1 MSEEKRTRANKAQAK
16 ILHDWLSAHRMN
28 PYPSTAEKKKLA
40 QESGLTIDQ
49 VRKWFENKRKSDIMP
64 TTALV
69 QKAAAERVKE
79 AVEMDTEEEPPPAYS
94 SLEHDMRLKWVHD
107 PSVSDEE
114 VMLYFMTERKR
125 REEQDEQERL
135 QRKQMILAAEKAKA
149 DARAR
154 GEVPAGD
161 KPHQSKDSM
170 LDLIL
175 EQTRRERAAEEEE
188 A

>member
-1 MSEEKRTRANKAQAK
+1 MSEEKKARVNKARMK
-16 ILHDWLSAHRMN
+16 ILQDWLSAHRMN

-40 QESGLTIDQ
+40 QESGLTMDQ
-49 VRKWFENKRKSDIMP
+49 IRKWFEHKRAREIRP

-69 QKAAAERVKE
+69 QKAAAERVKK
-79 AVEMDTEEEPPPAYS
+79 AVAMDAEEEPPPAYS

-107 PSVSDEE
+107 PSVPDEE

-154 GEVPAGD
+154 GEIPAGD
-161 KPHQSKDSM
+161 KSYQSKDSM